1 MAGEAMSAF
10 VRFFVRDEVSGDA
23 ARVEQAARQAADGMD
38 EAADVSGNKLTRG
51 LKSAGGMAVTAAKGL
66 AGVGAAVGG
75 AVAGIMAFT
84 GAASESLED
93 MGKLETAFTTAGH
106 SAETAQGVYS
116 DFVGILGETDQAV
129 EASNHLAELTN
140 SQKDLN
146 KWGTIAA
153 GVYARFG
160 DSLPLEGLTEAA
172 NETAKVG
179 TVTGPLADAL
189 NWAGIKEDEFNQK
202 LAACNTEQE
211 RAALITETLNGEYA
225 EAGNKYLELNE
236 KLVANREAQANWNN
250 AMGKAGEAVMPV
262 STALMDLGASI
273 MEKAMP
279 YLQQFAGW
287 FTEKLPAAQDKV
299 MGFVDAVW
307 PTFQALF
314 DGLTAAKDAVFPAV
328 SDGFQWFA
336 DNLPA
341 IVSAVTGLFTAFMA
355 YHGLSAIVGAIS
367 AIKTAYMALEG
378 ATMLAKIQ
386 QLLLN
391 TAMKMNPFVLI
402 VSLIAGLVV
411 AFITAYTTSE
421 TFRNKVNAVFNKVKG
436 VISGAMNTAKSV
448 VTGAMGAIKGV
459 ISGASGVINGL
470 GAKFQAVKA
479 KIAGAINGA
488 RDAVRN
494 AINRIKGILSGTLK
508 FPNIKLP
515 HFNIKGGQVP
525 WGIGGKGT
533 PPKISI
539 DWYKDGALFSKPTL
553 FATPYGMKGVG
564 EAGPEFVSPVNVLK
578 DYVREA
584 VTEAN
589 RGGYVSN
596 VTVNL
601 DESGRARDI
610 ANAIKRAE
618 KRNAYA
624 LGIV

>member
-1 MAGEAMSAF
+1 M
-10 VRFFVRDEVSGDA
+10 
-23 ARVEQAARQAADGMD
+23 Q
-38 EAADVSGNKLTRG
+38 
-51 LKSAGGMAVTAAKGL
+51 
-66 AGVGAAVGG
+66 
-75 AVAGIMAFT
+75 
-84 GAASESLED
+84 
-93 MGKLETAFTTAGH
+93 
-106 SAETAQGVYS
+106 
-116 DFVGILGETDQAV
+116 
-129 EASNHLAELTN
+129 
-140 SQKDLN
+140 
-146 KWGTIAA
+146 
-153 GVYARFG
+153 
-160 DSLPLEGLTEAA
+160 
-172 NETAKVG
+172 
-179 TVTGPLADAL
+179 VTGPLADAL
-189 NWAGIKEDEFNQK
+189 NWAGIKEDEFNEK
-202 LAACNTEQE
+202 LAKCNSEQE
-211 RAALITETLNGEYA
+211 RATLITNTLNGEYA
-225 EAGNKYLELNE
+225 EAGNKYLEMNSS
-236 KLVANREAQANWNN
+236 LVANRKAQADWSE
-250 AMGKAGEAVMPV
+250 AMAKAGEKLMPV
-262 STALMDLGASI
+262 TTALMEVGAAL

-279 YLQQFAGW
+279 HMESFANW
-287 FTEKLPAAQDKV
+287 FNEKLPVVQEKVVSLGDK
-299 MGFVDAVW
+299 
-307 PTFQALF
+307 
-314 DGLTAAKDAVFPAV
+314 
-328 SDGFQWFA
+328 FQWFA
-336 DNLPA
+336 DHFPQIA
-341 IVSAVTGLFTAFMA
+341 TAAAGLLGAFMA
-355 YHGLSAIVGAIS
+355 FQGMTAVVGAIN
-367 AIKTAYMALEG
+367 AMKAAYAALQG
-378 ATMLAKIQ
+378 ATLLAKIQ

-391 TAMKMNPFVLI
+391 AAMKANPFVLI

-515 HFNIKGGQVP
+515 HFNINGGQVP